1 MGGPPPP
8 PPAAARRQNFCECR
22 VTSVDHDHGLM
33 NISLARG
40 AVAHHC
46 CLLPATGRA
55 GLQITARWSPWTSC
69 SARPLR
75 SREGRCVR
83 WRPAGS
89 SRSTRSSKGKPP
101 SLWCACARRHV
112 LRRRPRRAA
121 GAKIDYRQR
130 RRAAHCVAHALS
142 RSGVRGGMAEPQVP
156 LRAARER
163 GRAPGAGRGDLG
175 RGGAVLRP
183 PLRAAPR
190 RVPGHALALARVSS
204 AQVTVTVTVTP

>member
-1 MGGPPPP
+1 VPSHTT
-8 PPAAARRQNFCECR
+8 AA
-22 VTSVDHDHGLM
+22 
-33 NISLARG
+33 
-40 AVAHHC
+40 C
-46 CLLPATGRA
+46 CLPPVGPAF
-55 GLQITARWSPWTSC
+55 
-69 SARPLR
+69 R
-75 SREGRCVR
+75 SRLAGHRGHHAQPGRCVR
-83 WRPAGS
+83 GRGAVYAG
-89 SRSTRSSKGKPP
+89 GQ
-101 SLWCACARRHV
+101 
-112 LRRRPRRAA
+112 RAA
-121 GAKIDYRQR
+121 RTAPVQARGSHRLCGALAL
-130 RRAAHCVAHALS
+130 AATCCGGGRGALLVPKLTIASAGALHTAWHTHALS